1 MTDEPNDR
9 RTDAARRIANHV
21 VDRALDRGMISGELT
36 EATVGMLTILSIL
49 RWERKVGRA
58 ALEQMEVAIDA
69 LARELDAAIEDE
81 GETTRADR
89 PHVET
94 LPSGKRVIFLDTDRP
109 LSWLLDQA
117 QQEALELRHDYV
129 GTEHLLLAA
138 IRTACPRLKEL
149 LWRHGISHERVKQAV
164 VSVLQ

>member
-1 MTDEPNDR
+1 MIDELKDR
-9 RTDAARRIANHV
+9 RTDAARLIMQHV

-58 ALEQMEVAIDA
+58 ALERAEVVIDA
-69 LARELDAAIEDE
+69 LARELDAAIDDE

-94 LPSGKRVIFLDTDRP
+94 LPSGQRVIVLDTHGP
-109 LSWLLDQA
+109 LRCLLDQA
-117 QQEALELRHDYV
+117 QQEALELGHHYV

-138 IRTACPRLKEL
+138 IRTECPRLKEL
-149 LWRHGISHERVKQAV
+149 LWRHGVSHERVTQAV